1 MMKST
6 QAALADDR
14 AGALQAAGHGSLHST
29 DADADKTFGK
39 IARRLIPFLFLCY
52 VLNYIDRVNISFA
65 HLQFRAD
72 IGLTEASYG
81 LGVGVFYIGY
91 VLFEIPSNLLLRK
104 IGPRRTI
111 ARIMVLWGLVSL
123 SMMFVRNPTHF
134 YIARI
139 ALGIAEAGFFPGIVY
154 YLTSWFPDRHRAR
167 VLSLFVLGIAVAGMT
182 GGPIS
187 GWILSTAD
195 GWHALHAWQWLF
207 LLEGI
212 PPVLVGICALW
223 YLPDSAATAHWL
235 SPAEK
240 ALVAREL
247 DENGSGASGAN
258 VASGAS
264 GASGKARA
272 AGTHRIEHFGAALR
286 NPRVYICAFGYFTI
300 TWAGSVL
307 NFWAPSVIR
316 QAGVANPWHIG
327 LVSAVP
333 YLIGA
338 IGMLA
343 ASRHSDAHN
352 ERLWHFAG
360 CALVAA
366 AGATLLGFGHAS
378 FVTAIAGLAL
388 VAIGYL
394 SCTAIFWTIPA
405 AFLSG
410 TASAGAIA
418 LISSIGQLGSLTA
431 PTLIGK
437 LTAVTHQI
445 SAGSYLAA
453 AVLACGALGTV
464 MLLRK
469 QQG

>member
-1 MMKST
+1 MET
-6 QAALADDR
+6 TN
-14 AGALQAAGHGSLHST
+14 GALTRSGLDGPTSETMKNDAVH
-29 DADADKTFGK
+29 ADAEKLFGR

-91 VLFEIPSNLLLRK
+91 VLFEVPSNLLLRR

-111 ARIMVLWGLVSL
+111 ARIMVLWGLVSV
-123 SMMFVRNPTHF
+123 SMMFVRNPTQF

-154 YLTSWFPDRHRAR
+154 YLTSWFPDRHRAK
-167 VLSLFVLGIAVAGMT
+167 VLSAFVLGIAVAGIT
-182 GGPIS
+182 GGPVS
-187 GWILSTAD
+187 GWILGNAD

-212 PPVLVGICALW
+212 PPVLVGLIALW
-223 YLPDSAATAHWL
+223 YLPDSAATAKWL
-235 SPAEK
+235 TTEEK
-240 ALVAREL
+240 AIVAREL
-247 DENGSGASGAN
+247 HGGAHGDAH
-258 VASGAS
+258 GDQ
-264 GASGKARA
+264 
-272 AGTHRIEHFGAALR
+272 IDHFGAALK
-286 NPRVYICAFGYFTI
+286 NWRVYVCAFGYFTI

-327 LVSAVP
+327 LISAIP

-338 IGMLA
+338 IGMVLA
-343 ASRHSDAHN
+343 GRHSDATN
-352 ERLWHFAG
+352 ERRLHFAG
-360 CALVAA
+360 LALVSA
-366 AGATLLGFGHAS
+366 AGAVLLGTAHAS
-378 FVTAIAGLAL
+378 FAPALAGLAL

-405 AFLSG
+405 TFLSG
-410 TASAGAIA
+410 TASAGSIA
-418 LISSIGQLGSLTA
+418 LISSIGQLGSLSA
-431 PTLIGK
+431 PTAIGA
-437 LTAVTHQI
+437 LTAATHDI

-453 AVLACGALGTV
+453 GVLTCGAV
-464 MLLRK
+464 VIAVAMRHMK
-469 QQG
+469 R

>member
-1 MMKST
+1 METTNSLLAEDGTTGST
-6 QAALADDR
+6 LSANL
-14 AGALQAAGHGSLHST
+14 GVMLE
-29 DADADKTFGK
+29 ADADRIFGR

-91 VLFEIPSNLLLRK
+91 VLFEVPSNLLLRR
-104 IGPRRTI
+104 IGARRTI

-123 SMMFVRNPTHF
+123 SMMFVQNTTQF

-154 YLTSWFPDRHRAR
+154 YLTSWFPDRHRAK
-167 VLSLFVLGIAVAGMT
+167 VMSAFVLGIAVAGIT

-187 GWILSTAD
+187 GWILGNAE

-212 PPVLVGICALW
+212 PPVLVGIFALW
-223 YLPDSAATAHWL
+223 YLPDSAATARWL

-240 ALVAREL
+240 ELVAREIAG
-247 DENGSGASGAN
+247 NGSAAS
-258 VASGAS
+258 SH
-264 GASGKARA
+264 
-272 AGTHRIEHFGAALR
+272 TEHFGAALR
-286 NPRVYICAFGYFTI
+286 NWRVYVCAFGYFTI

-316 QAGVANPWHIG
+316 NAGVSNPWHIG

-338 IGMLA
+338 IGMVAL
-343 ASRHSDAHN
+343 SRHSDARN
-352 ERLWHFAG
+352 ERSMHFAC
-360 CALVAA
+360 CALLAS
-366 AGATLLGFGHAS
+366 AGAVLLGTAHAS
-378 FVTAIAGLAL
+378 FVPAIAGLAL

-405 AFLSG
+405 SFLSG

-418 LISSIGQLGSLTA
+418 LISSIGQLGSLMA
-431 PTLIGK
+431 PTAIGK
-437 LTAVTHQI
+437 LTAITHEI

-453 AVLACGALGTV
+453 FVLACGAVVIGV
-464 MLLRK
+464 WMNNRSK
-469 QQG
+469 

>member
-1 MMKST
+1 METTNGALTRSGLDGPPSESMKSDSVQVDT
-6 QAALADDR
+6 EKL
-14 AGALQAAGHGSLHST
+14 
-29 DADADKTFGK
+29 FGR

-72 IGLTEASYG
+72 LGLTEASYG

-91 VLFEIPSNLLLRK
+91 VLFEVPSNLLLRR

-111 ARIMVLWGLVSL
+111 ARIMVLWGLVSV
-123 SMMFVRNPTHF
+123 SMMFVRNPTQF

-154 YLTSWFPDRHRAR
+154 YLTSWFPDRHRAK
-167 VLSLFVLGIAVAGMT
+167 VLSAFVLGIAVAGIT
-182 GGPIS
+182 GGPVS
-187 GWILSTAD
+187 GWILSNAD

-212 PPVLVGICALW
+212 PPVLVGLVALW
-223 YLPDSAATAHWL
+223 YLPDSAATAKWL
-235 SPAEK
+235 TPEEK

-247 DENGSGASGAN
+247 QGEGHGNE
-258 VASGAS
+258 
-264 GASGKARA
+264 
-272 AGTHRIEHFGAALR
+272 HRIDHFGAALK
-286 NPRVYICAFGYFTI
+286 NWRVYVCAFGYFTI

-327 LVSAVP
+327 LVSAIP

-338 IGMLA
+338 IGMLL
-343 ASRHSDAHN
+343 ASRHSDASK
-352 ERLWHFAG
+352 ERRLHFAG
-360 CALVAA
+360 CALVSA
-366 AGATLLGFGHAS
+366 AGAVLLGTAHAS
-378 FVTAIAGLAL
+378 FAPAIAGLAL

-405 AFLSG
+405 TFLSG
-410 TASAGAIA
+410 TASAGSIA
-418 LISSIGQLGSLTA
+418 LISSIGQLGSLSA
-431 PTLIGK
+431 PTAIGA
-437 LTAVTHQI
+437 LTAATHDI

-453 AVLACGALGTV
+453 AVLVSGAV
-464 MLLRK
+464 VIAVAMRNMK
-469 QQG
+469 R

>member
-1 MMKST
+1 METTNGLLAEEGAPLSVNRGG
-6 QAALADDR
+6 ALAV
-14 AGALQAAGHGSLHST
+14 
-29 DADADKTFGK
+29 DAEKTFGR

-91 VLFEIPSNLLLRK
+91 VLFEVPSNLLLRR
-104 IGPRRTI
+104 IGPRLTI

-123 SMMFVRNPTHF
+123 SMMFVHNTTQF

-154 YLTSWFPDRHRAR
+154 YLTSWFPDRHRAK
-167 VLSLFVLGIAVAGMT
+167 VLSAFVLGIAVAGIT
-182 GGPIS
+182 GGPVS
-187 GWILSTAD
+187 GWILSNAE

-212 PPVLVGICALW
+212 PPVLVGIWALW
-223 YLPDSAATAHWL
+223 YLPDSPATARWL
-235 SPAEK
+235 SPEEK
-240 ALVAREL
+240 ELVMREL
-247 DENGSGASGAN
+247 ACNGSGATG
-258 VASGAS
+258 
-264 GASGKARA
+264 R
-272 AGTHRIEHFGAALR
+272 TQHFGAALR
-286 NPRVYICAFGYFTI
+286 NWRVYVCAFGYFTI

-316 QAGVANPWHIG
+316 QVGVTSPWHIG

-338 IGMLA
+338 IGMIF
-343 ASRHSDAHN
+343 ASRHSDARN
-352 ERLWHFAG
+352 ERRLHFAG
-360 CALVAA
+360 CALLAS
-366 AGATLLGFGHAS
+366 AGAVMLGAAHTS
-378 FVTAIAGLAL
+378 FVPAIAGLAL

-394 SCTAIFWTIPA
+394 ACTAIFWTIPA
-405 AFLSG
+405 SFLSG

-431 PTLIGK
+431 PVAIGK
-437 LTAVTHQI
+437 LTALTHEI

-453 AVLACGALGTV
+453 AVLACGAAV
-464 MLLRK
+464 IAVCMRERA
-469 QQG
+469 QR

>member
-1 MMKST
+1 MET
-6 QAALADDR
+6 TN
-14 AGALQAAGHGSLHST
+14 GALTRTGLDGPPSESMKNDMVH
-29 DADADKTFGK
+29 ADAEKLFGR

-91 VLFEIPSNLLLRK
+91 VLFEVPSNLLLRR

-111 ARIMVLWGLVSL
+111 ARIMVLWGLVSV
-123 SMMFVRNPTHF
+123 SMMFVRNPTQF

-154 YLTSWFPDRHRAR
+154 YLTSWFPDRHRAK
-167 VLSLFVLGIAVAGMT
+167 VLSAFVLGIAVAGMT
-182 GGPIS
+182 GGPVS
-187 GWILSTAD
+187 GWILSHAD

-212 PPVLVGICALW
+212 PPVLVGLIALW
-223 YLPDSAATAHWL
+223 YLPDSATNATWL
-235 SPAEK
+235 TADEK
-240 ALVAREL
+240 AIVAREL
-247 DENGSGASGAN
+247 QGGLHGDAQGGD
-258 VASGAS
+258 
-264 GASGKARA
+264 
-272 AGTHRIEHFGAALR
+272 HRIDHFGAALK
-286 NPRVYICAFGYFTI
+286 NWRVYVCAFGYFTI

-327 LVSAVP
+327 LISAIP

-338 IGMLA
+338 IGMVLA
-343 ASRHSDAHN
+343 GRHSDASN
-352 ERLWHFAG
+352 ERRLHFA
-360 CALVAA
+360 CLALVSA
-366 AGATLLGFGHAS
+366 AGAVLLGTAHAS
-378 FVTAIAGLAL
+378 FAPALAGLAL

-405 AFLSG
+405 TFLSG
-410 TASAGAIA
+410 TASAGSIA
-418 LISSIGQLGSLTA
+418 LISSIGQLGSLSA
-431 PTLIGK
+431 PTAIGA
-437 LTAVTHQI
+437 LTAATHDI

-453 AVLACGALGTV
+453 SVLACGATV
-464 MLLRK
+464 IAVAMRNMK
-469 QQG
+469 R